1 LQVKIESIAFGG
13 SGVAREEG
21 KVIFVKGGVPQD
33 VLDVRIIKDKGSYA
47 EAIIESVVAPS
58 PERAEPPCEVFGTC
72 GGCQLQNMGYEAQ
85 LREKENILK
94 DALRRT
100 GGFDDLPVEPIFPSG
115 SEYAYRTRVR
125 LAAWFYAGR
134 WHVGYNIGGTRRKVG
149 ITSCP
154 ISDGP
159 VNGAI
164 GRIASV
170 LSSFDRPEFPL
181 EFVQISSDGREAYI
195 TLVARSGKQPGALS
209 VLAKHLGRFPE
220 TENVS
225 IRGKSEAEFEFGLA
239 GMKFLANPSVF
250 TQSNPGV
257 NEAIVRTVLE
267 WAAPAEGLKVLDLYS
282 GIGNFSVPLAKTA
295 SNVVSV
301 EINRFSSALARKNAG
316 INGIGNI
323 SFVTAPSGEA
333 INELLG
339 KGETFDIVV
348 LDPPREGAKEILEG
362 VASLSS
368 GKIIYVSCDP
378 VTLSRDLK
386 RLKELGWSPRRV
398 KPFDMFPQT
407 YHVESVTLL
416 SRLSGED

>member
-1 LQVKIESIAFGG
+1 LQVEIESIAFGG
-13 SGVAREEG
+13 SGVAREGG
-21 KVIFVKGGVPQD
+21 KVIFVKGGVPRD

-47 EAIIESVVAPS
+47 EAIIESVITPS
-58 PERAEPPCEVFGTC
+58 PERTEPSCEVFGTC
-72 GGCQLQNMGYEAQ
+72 GGCQLQNLRYDAQ
-85 LREKENILK
+85 LKEKENMLRET
-94 DALRRT
+94 LRRT
-100 GGFDDLPVEPIFPSG
+100 GGFDDLSVEPIFPSK

-125 LAAWFYAGR
+125 LAAWYYAGR
-134 WHVGYNIGGTRRKVG
+134 WHIGYNIGGTHRKVG

-159 VNGAI
+159 INGAI

-181 EFVQISSDGREAYI
+181 EFVQISSGGGSAYI
-195 TLVARSGKQPGALS
+195 SLVARSGKQPGALN

-225 IRGKSEAEFEFGLA
+225 IRGRSEAEFEFGLS

-267 WAAPAEGLKVLDLYS
+267 WAAPLGGLKILDLYS
-282 GIGNFSVPLAKTA
+282 GIGNFSVPLAKAA
-295 SNVVSV
+295 SKVVSV
-301 EINRFSSALARKNAG
+301 EINRFPAALARKNAE
-316 INGIGNI
+316 INGVKNV
-323 SFVTAPSGEA
+323 SFVTAPSAEA
-333 INELLG
+333 VSELVQ
-339 KGETFDIVV
+339 KGETFDLIV

-362 VASLSS
+362 IASLST

-398 KPFDMFPQT
+398 RPFDMFPQT
-407 YHVESVTLL
+407 YHVESAALL
-416 SRLSGED
+416 EKD

>member
-1 LQVKIESIAFGG
+1 MQVEIESIAFGG
-13 SGVAREEG
+13 SGVAREGG
-21 KVIFVKGGVPQD
+21 KVIFVKGGVPRD
-33 VLDVRIIKDKGSYA
+33 VLDVRIIRDRGSYA
-47 EAIIESVVAPS
+47 EAIIESVITPS
-58 PERAEPPCEVFGTC
+58 PERTEPACEVFGTC
-72 GGCQLQNMGYEAQ
+72 GGCQLQNLGYSAQ
-85 LREKENILK
+85 LREKENILR

-100 GGFDDLPVEPIFPSG
+100 GGFSDLHVEPIFPSQD
-115 SEYAYRTRVR
+115 EYAYRTRVR

-134 WHVGYNIGGTRRKVG
+134 WHVGYNIGGTHRKVG

-181 EFVQISSDGREAYI
+181 EFVQISSDGSTAYVS
-195 TLVARSGKQPGALS
+195 LVARSGKQPGALN

-220 TENVS
+220 TEKVS
-225 IRGKSEAEFEFGLA
+225 IRGRSEAEFEFELS

-267 WAAPAEGLKVLDLYS
+267 WAGPTEGLSVLDLYS
-282 GIGNFSVPLAKTA
+282 GVGNFSIPLARSARK
-295 SNVVSV
+295 VVSV
-301 EINRFSSALARKNAG
+301 EINRFSAALARKNAG
-316 INGIGNI
+316 MNGAGNI
-323 SFVTAPSGEA
+323 LFITAPSTEA
-333 INELLG
+333 INELVQ
-339 KGETFDIVV
+339 KGETFDLIV

-362 VASLSS
+362 IAAVSS

-386 RLKELGWSPRRV
+386 RLNELGWSPRRI

-416 SRLSGED
+416 EKD

>member
-1 LQVKIESIAFGG
+1 MAFGG

-33 VLDVRIIKDKGSYA
+33 VLDVRIVKDKGSYA
-47 EAIIESVVAPS
+47 EAIIEDVITPS
-58 PERAEPPCEVFGTC
+58 PERVEPVCEVFGTC
-72 GGCQLQNMGYEAQ
+72 GGCQLQNLGYESQ
-85 LREKENILK
+85 LREKENVLR
-94 DALRRT
+94 DALQRT
-100 GGFDDLPVEPIFPSG
+100 GGFEDLSVEPIFPSRA
-115 SEYAYRTRVR
+115 EYAYRTRVR
-125 LAAWFYAGR
+125 LAAWYYAGG

-159 VNGAI
+159 INSAI
-164 GRIASV
+164 GRLSAV
-170 LSSFDRPEFPL
+170 LSAFGEPRFPL
-181 EFVQISSDGREAYI
+181 EFVQISSDGKDAHI
-195 TLVARSGKQPGALS
+195 SLVPKSGKPPGSLNA
-209 VLAKHLGRFPE
+209 LAKHLARFPE
-220 TENVS
+220 TEKVS
-225 IRGKSEAEFEFGLA
+225 IRGKSEAEFEFDLA
-239 GMKFLANPSVF
+239 GAKLLANPSVF

-257 NEAIVRTVLE
+257 NEAIVRTALE
-267 WAAPAEGLKVLDLYS
+267 WAGPAEGLSVLDLYS

-295 SNVVSV
+295 SKVVSV
-301 EINRFSSALARKNAG
+301 EINRFSSTLARKNAE
-316 INGIGNI
+316 INGLTNI
-323 SFVTAPSGEA
+323 SFITSPTGEA
-333 INELLG
+333 VTGLLE
-339 KGETFDIVV
+339 KGETFDVVV

-362 VASLSS
+362 IAALSG

-416 SRLSGED
+416 SRL

>member
-1 LQVKIESIAFGG
+1 MQVEIESIAFGG
-13 SGVAREEG
+13 SGVAREGG
-21 KVIFVKGGVPQD
+21 KVIFVKGGVPRD

-47 EAIIESVVAPS
+47 EAIIESVITPS
-58 PERAEPPCEVFGTC
+58 PERAEPACEVFGTC
-72 GGCQLQNMGYEAQ
+72 GGCQLQNLRYDAQ
-85 LREKENILK
+85 LKEKENMLRET
-94 DALRRT
+94 LRRT
-100 GGFDDLPVEPIFPSG
+100 GGFDDLPVEPIFPSK
-115 SEYAYRTRVR
+115 SEYSYRTRVR
-125 LAAWFYAGR
+125 LAAWYYAGR
-134 WHVGYNIGGTRRKVG
+134 WHIGYNIGGTHRKVG

-181 EFVQISSDGREAYI
+181 EFVQISSGGGSAYI
-195 TLVARSGKQPGALS
+195 SLVARSGKQPGALN

-225 IRGKSEAEFEFGLA
+225 IRGRSEAEFEFGLS

-250 TQSNPGV
+250 TQSNPDV

-267 WAAPAEGLKVLDLYS
+267 WAAPLDGLKILDLYS

-295 SNVVSV
+295 SKVVSV
-301 EINRFSSALARKNAG
+301 EINRFPAALARKNAE
-316 INGIGNI
+316 INGVKNV
-323 SFVTAPSGEA
+323 SFVTAPSAEA
-333 INELLG
+333 VSELVQ
-339 KGETFDIVV
+339 KGETFDLIV

-362 VASLSS
+362 IASLST

-398 KPFDMFPQT
+398 RPFDMFPQT
-407 YHVESVTLL
+407 YHVESAALL
-416 SRLSGED
+416 EKD